1 MTQLEIN
8 GLFLWTLQTVQP
20 GMQSPEFQVLGT
32 QSREGGW
39 AAVTACVTQN
49 MRGSL
54 MHSQRHLGPGQGL
67 MCIHTYISMQV
78 YKAQRHNC

>member
-1 MTQLEIN
+1 M
-8 GLFLWTLQTVQP
+8 
-20 GMQSPEFQVLGT
+20 
-32 QSREGGW
+32 
-39 AAVTACVTQN
+39 TACVTRN

-54 MHSQRHLGPGQGL
+54 MHSQRHLGPGEGLMCIHGQGL